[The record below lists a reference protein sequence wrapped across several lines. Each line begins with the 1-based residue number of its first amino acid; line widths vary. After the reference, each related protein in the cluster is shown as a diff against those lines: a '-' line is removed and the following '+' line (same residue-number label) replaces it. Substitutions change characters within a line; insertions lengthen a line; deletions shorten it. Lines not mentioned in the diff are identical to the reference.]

1 MTDLQVKTLVA
12 TEILDKM
19 NDKSAA
25 KALRDILF
33 DPKNKID
40 WNNALQSVVKYMPE
54 TILKV

>member
-1 MTDLQVKTLVA
+1 MTDLQVKILIT

-25 KALRDILF
+25 NALRDILF
-33 DPKNKID
+33 DPKNEIN

-54 TILKV
+54 TILRV

>member
-1 MTDLQVKTLVA
+1 MTDLQVKTLIA

-19 NDKSAA
+19 NDKSACN
-25 KALRDILF
+25 ALRDILF
-33 DPKNKID
+33 DPQNKID

>member
-25 KALRDILF
+25 NALRDILF

>member
-25 KALRDILF
+25 NALRDILF

-40 WNNALQSVVKYMPE
+40 WNNALKSIVKYMPE
-54 TILKV
+54 TILKI

>member
-25 KALRDILF
+25 NALRDILF

-40 WNNALQSVVKYMPE
+40 WNNALKSIVKYMPK
-54 TILKV
+54 IF